1 MFKNATAVYEVYELA
16 IEKLAYGSAEHAQ
29 LAALAARSAGGGA
42 PSPAVASTIQHGAVK
57 VDKGVRHPWL
67 PHTDPLHSFPGS
79 QTRSMVGKNVAQKQ
93 DLAVHDIAK
102 SIATRG
108 SPLSGARAHRGL
120 MNLGEGHHQLMDIGA
135 HMDRPEREGQVSSLR
150 GAMKGHEHGYGGGL
164 VSGREHAHSGL
175 ERKGVELH
183 ADLDRLRPDTSAIDR
198 SALAR
203 SERFGSAT
211 AKKVQA
217 RLVSHHG
224 MTPEAAAAHAD
235 HFFQH
240 MQTPSLP
247 SRLAGE
253 ASRTSRYLR
262 GEVSRAGGALRGV
275 LARHL

>member
-1 MFKNATAVYEVYELA
+1 MFKTASAVYDTYALA
-16 IEKLAYGSAEHAQ
+16 YEKLAYGNEEHAQ
-29 LAALAARSAGGGA
+29 LADIAAKSVGSGA
-42 PSPAVASTIQHGAVK
+42 PSPAVASTIQRGALK
-57 VDKGVRHPWL
+57 VDSGIRHPWL

-102 SIATRG
+102 SIATKG

-135 HMDRPEREGQVSSLR
+135 HMERPEREGQVTRLR
-150 GAMKGHEHGYGGGL
+150 GVMKGKEHGYGGGL
-164 VSGREHAHSGL
+164 ISGREHHLSGMKL
-175 ERKGVELH
+175 KRDGLH
-183 ADLDRLRPDTSAIDR
+183 ADLDRLRPESSAVDR
-198 SALAR
+198 AALAR
-203 SERFGSAT
+203 SERFGSST

-224 MTPEAAAAHAD
+224 MSPQAAAANAE

-240 MQTPSLP
+240 MQAPSLP
-247 SRLAGE
+247 SRIAGE

-262 GEVSRAGGALRGV
+262 GEASRAGGALRAA
-275 LARHL
+275 LRSLY